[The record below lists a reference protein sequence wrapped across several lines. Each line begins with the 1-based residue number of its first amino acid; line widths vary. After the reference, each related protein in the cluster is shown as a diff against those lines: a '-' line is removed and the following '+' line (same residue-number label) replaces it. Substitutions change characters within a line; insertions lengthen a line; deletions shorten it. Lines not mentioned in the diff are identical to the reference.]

1 MCLAV
6 PMKVMSITGD
16 RAQALLGD
24 VEREIGLAMLPDV
37 KVGDYVI
44 VHAGFAIQRLDELEA
59 KETLDLFRQM
69 AALDDADGAP
79 S

>member
-6 PMKVMSITGD
+6 PMKVTSITGD
-16 RAQALLGD
+16 RARALLGD
-24 VEREIGLAMLPDV
+24 VEREIGLAMLPEV
-37 KVGDYVI
+37 QVGDYVI

-59 KETLDLFRQM
+59 QETLDLFRQM
-69 AALDDADGAP
+69 AAFDDADGAP

>member
-16 RAQALLGD
+16 RARALLGD
-24 VEREIGLAMLPDV
+24 VEREIGLAMLPEV
-37 KVGDYVI
+37 QVGDYVI

-59 KETLDLFRQM
+59 QETLDLFRQM
-69 AALDDADGAP
+69 AAFDDTDGAP